1 MEILI
6 LRVYRQRNKLTQ
18 SSMAKKVGITQVFLS
33 LLENGIRKPSKE
45 IALSIEKAT
54 NGEIKAEWLVFPEKY
69 EDEINEYLKTYSIE
83 EVRR

>member
-1 MEILI
+1 MKI
-6 LRVYRQRNKLTQ
+6 LRIYRNSKKLSQ
-18 SSMAKKVGITQVFLS
+18 YEFANLIGVSRQLIAH
-33 LLENGIRKPSKE
+33 LENGIRKPSKE

-83 EVRR
+83 GR

>member
-1 MEILI
+1 MKI
-6 LRVYRQRNKLTQ
+6 LRIYRNSKKLSQYEFANLIGVSRQLVTH
-18 SSMAKKVGITQVFLS
+18 
-33 LLENGIRKPSKE
+33 LENGIRKPSKE